1 MRSRILL
8 VISAMLVLGIGIAVY
23 AFNVTGTDAATAA
36 CCCCTES
43 CPMKK
48 GDKAAAS
55 TAEAATA
62 DQKADATHSCCGDS
76 CPMKSKSADGKT
88 ADGKAVAGHSCCGD
102 SCPMKG
108 KAAKHDGTGHD
119 MKADGHSCPMM
130 KGGKTDGKTG
140 AVMNHDTNHKMTADG
155 HSCACP
161 CCSKEK
167 AEKKADAAI

>member
-8 VISAMLVLGIGIAVY
+8 VISAMLVLGVGIAVY

-62 DQKADATHSCCGDS
+62 DQKADATHSCCGES
-76 CPMKSKSADGKT
+76 CPMKKGDKAAD
-88 ADGKAVAGHSCCGD
+88 AKAEGHSCCGD

-108 KAAKHDGTGHD
+108 KAAKHEGMKHD
-119 MKADGHSCPMM
+119 MKAGDASCPMM

-167 AEKKADAAI
+167 AKKKADAAI

>member
-23 AFNVTGTDAATAA
+23 AFNVAGTDAATAA

-48 GDKAAAS
+48 GEKATAS
-55 TAEAATA
+55 TADTATA

-76 CPMKSKSADGKT
+76 CPMK
-88 ADGKAVAGHSCCGD
+88 
-102 SCPMKG
+102 G
-108 KAAKHDGTGHD
+108 KAAKHDGMNHD
-119 MKADGHSCPMM
+119 MKGGEASCPMM
-130 KGGKTDGKTG
+130 KGGKTDAKTG
-140 AVMNHDTNHKMTADG
+140 APAHHDMDHKMTADG

-161 CCSKEK
+161 CCGKDK
-167 AEKKADAAI
+167 AEKKADAAV

>member
-1 MRSRILL
+1 
-8 VISAMLVLGIGIAVY
+8 MLVLGIGIAVY
-23 AFNVTGTDAATAA
+23 AFNVTGTDAAAAA

-48 GDKAAAS
+48 GDKATAS
-55 TAEAATA
+55 TASDKTSVALPATA
-62 DQKADATHSCCGDS
+62 DHKAEGTHSCCGDS

-108 KAAKHDGTGHD
+108 KPAKHDGMNHD
-119 MKADGHSCPMM
+119 MKAGDASCPMM

-140 AVMNHDTNHKMTADG
+140 AVMNHDANHKMTADG

-161 CCSKEK
+161 CCSKDK
-167 AEKKADAAI
+167 AEKKADAAV